1 MNIIGP
7 GFFVLGQAPA
17 QQQEENMNRKG
28 LAGFLA
34 AWVLMTPGLSVCQE
48 AGVTKLEDVVVT
60 ATGTEISADK
70 VGGNSVTVITA
81 KDIEAM
87 KASTVADV
95 LKAVPGL
102 DVASNGGAGTATSVF
117 MRGADS
123 KNTLILVDGVML
135 NDPSSANRSAELSN
149 LTADNIERIEVVK
162 GPMSVMYGSNATS
175 GVINIITKK
184 GQGPFSCF
192 ADISGGSYGTVKT
205 GAGASGTMKALN
217 YSLAV
222 SGIHADGFSIA
233 DDENDHINKNGN
245 THEKDAYE
253 NVTLSGRAGYDFS
266 PATHLDMV
274 TRYTDSSTDLDDYG
288 SGYAGDAFA
297 YDPVTWASLP
307 DLSSPHKRSIDAR
320 QSLTK
325 ASLKNSF
332 ADRFLSTSLSY
343 QLSDQKREYTEN
355 DGTDGGY
362 YKGRSHEA
370 TFQGDLNFDTNT
382 VTLGTSYYRE
392 IMESTAIDE
401 RDADIVSVRIQD
413 QFMPNDSMTVL
424 LGARLDDHDRFGDK
438 TTYRIAPSYAFKTG
452 TCLKASY
459 GTGFRAPSLYE
470 LYEPNYGNNDLG
482 PEESRGWDFGVEQ
495 AFKDS
500 AITLGCTY
508 FNMVFDDR
516 IVYDFTTSQYN
527 QLDGKTRTSGVEASV
542 GWSPMADLDLT
553 LAYNYTESKDPD
565 GARLARRPYNKYH
578 LNARYRFIEKALV
591 NLDIRYLDKRRDTAY
606 ATDVDGN
613 SVDYLDAYTLVN
625 LALSYNLTR
634 HVELYG
640 RIDNLFDEFY
650 EECWSYATA
659 GLSGYAGVKVKM

>member
-1 MNIIGP
+1 MNKK
-7 GFFVLGQAPA
+7 GFT
-17 QQQEENMNRKG
+17 
-28 LAGFLA
+28 GFLA
-34 AWVLMTPGLSVCQE
+34 VSVLMASFITAGFAVCEE
-48 AGVTKLEDVVVT
+48 ADVTKLQAVVVT

-87 KASTVADV
+87 KPSSVADI
-95 LKAVPGL
+95 LKGVPGL
-102 DVASNGGAGTATSVF
+102 DVAANGGPGTNTSVF
-117 MRGADS
+117 LRGADS

-149 LTADNIERIEVVK
+149 LTVDNIERVEVVK

-175 GVINIITKK
+175 GVVNIITKK
-184 GQGPFSCF
+184 GKGPFACF
-192 ADISGGSYGTVKT
+192 ADLSGGSYGTVKAAAGVS
-205 GAGASGTMKALN
+205 GAAKLLN
-217 YSLAV
+217 YALTV
-222 SGIHADGFSIA
+222 SGIHSDGYSVA
-233 DDENDHINKNGN
+233 DDENDHINKDGN
-245 THEKDAYE
+245 TSEKDGYK
-253 NVTLSGRAGYDFS
+253 NYTFSGRVGYDFFPGTS
-266 PATHLDMV
+266 LDLV

-297 YDPVTWASLP
+297 YDINWNSVP

-332 ADRFLSTSLSY
+332 ADRFITTSLAY
-343 QLSDQKREYTEN
+343 QLSDQKREYTDN
-355 DGTDGGY
+355 DGSDDGY
-362 YKGRSHEA
+362 YKGRSHEGA
-370 TFQGDLNFDTNT
+370 FQGDLNFDTST
-382 VTLGTSYYRE
+382 VSLGLSYYKE
-392 IMESTAIDE
+392 FMESTAVDE
-401 RDADIVSVRIQD
+401 RNADIISIRIQE
-413 QFMPNDSMTVL
+413 QYMPDDAVTVIV
-424 LGARLDDHDRFGDK
+424 GARLDDHERFGDK

-470 LYEPNYGNNDLG
+470 LYEPTYGNDDLG

-495 AFKDS
+495 TFKD
-500 AITLGCTY
+500 AGVTLGCTY

-516 IVYDFTTSQYN
+516 IVYDFATSQYN
-527 QLDGKTRTSGVEASV
+527 QLDGKTRTSGVESYV
-542 GWSPMADLDLT
+542 GWSPLTDLDLT
-553 LAYNYTESKDPD
+553 LAHNYTESKDPD
-565 GARLARRPYNKYH
+565 GKRLARRPYNKYQ

-606 ATDVDGN
+606 ATDADGN
-613 SVDYLDAYTLVN
+613 AVDYLSAYTLVN
-625 LALSYNLTR
+625 LALSYNLTK

-640 RIDNLFDEFY
+640 RIDNLFDEYY

-659 GLSGYAGVKVKM
+659 GLSAYAGVKVSM

>member
-1 MNIIGP
+1 MNKK
-7 GFFVLGQAPA
+7 GFT
-17 QQQEENMNRKG
+17 
-28 LAGFLA
+28 GFLA
-34 AWVLMTPGLSVCQE
+34 VSVLMASFIAAGFAVCEE
-48 AGVTKLEDVVVT
+48 AGVTKLQAVVVT

-87 KASTVADV
+87 KPSSVADI
-95 LKAVPGL
+95 LKSVPGL
-102 DVASNGGAGTATSVF
+102 DVAANGGPGTNTSVF
-117 MRGADS
+117 LRGADS

-149 LTADNIERIEVVK
+149 LTVDNIERVEVVK

-175 GVINIITKK
+175 GVVNIITKK
-184 GQGPFSCF
+184 GKGPLACF
-192 ADISGGSYGTVKT
+192 ADFSGGSYGTVKAAAGVS
-205 GAGASGTMKALN
+205 GAAKSLN
-217 YSLAV
+217 YALTV
-222 SGIHADGFSIA
+222 SGIHSDGYSVA
-233 DDENDHINKNGN
+233 NDENDHINKDGN
-245 THEKDAYE
+245 TSEEDAYE
-253 NVTLSGRAGYDFS
+253 NYTFSGRVGYDFF
-266 PATHLDMV
+266 PGTTLDLV

-297 YDPVTWASLP
+297 YDINWNSVP

-332 ADRFLSTSLSY
+332 ADRFVTTSLSY

-355 DGTDGGY
+355 DGSDGGY
-362 YKGRSHEA
+362 YKGKSHEGA
-370 TFQGDLNFDTNT
+370 FQGDLNFDTST
-382 VTLGTSYYRE
+382 VSLGVSYYKE
-392 IMESTAIDE
+392 FMESTAIDE
-401 RDADIVSVRIQD
+401 RNADIVSVRIQE
-413 QFMPNDSMTVL
+413 QYMPDDAVTVIV
-424 LGARLDDHDRFGDK
+424 GARIDDHERFGDK

-470 LYEPNYGNNDLG
+470 LYEPTYGNDDLG
-482 PEESRGWDFGVEQ
+482 PEESSGWDFGVEQ

-500 AITLGCTY
+500 GITLGCTY

-516 IVYDFTTSQYN
+516 IVYDFATSQYN
-527 QLDGKTRTSGVEASV
+527 QLDGKTRTSGVESYV
-542 GWSPMADLDLT
+542 GWSPMTNLDLT
-553 LAYNYTESKDPD
+553 LAYNYIESEDPD
-565 GARLARRPYNKYH
+565 GARLARRPYNKYQ

-606 ATDVDGN
+606 ATDAEGN
-613 SVDYLDAYTLVN
+613 AVDYLDAYTLVN
-625 LALSYNLTR
+625 LALSYNLTK

-640 RIDNLFDEFY
+640 RIDNLFDEYY